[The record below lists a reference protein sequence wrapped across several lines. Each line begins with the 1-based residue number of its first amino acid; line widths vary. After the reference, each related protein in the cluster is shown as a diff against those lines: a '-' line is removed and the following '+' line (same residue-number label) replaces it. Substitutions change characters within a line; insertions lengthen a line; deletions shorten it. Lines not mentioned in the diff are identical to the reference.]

1 LDVEVQ
7 DSWVDYSSN
16 EKFLLLQAKA
26 SDDDG
31 NVSNVAYR
39 KFMVSRE
46 SILIDTPIS
55 RNALTGTVEVKGEVE
70 GVEHER
76 IEYRVDDG
84 DWLFGSS
91 IQTNNNPGDDGKSS
105 WSFNWDTTEIDDGF
119 RQLSVRM
126 VNNSGKESQI
136 AQRSYTID
144 NIDPAP
150 SLRFIGDVEVLNR
163 GMPAEEAYQ
172 GSLLELKFDVYNA
185 GDADASDIFVRL
197 VAPGDESE
205 VYPSQG
211 LIPELP
217 KGESVQV
224 TLFWSATVA
233 GSHDVRIEL
242 DPNNAQGDP
251 DTSDNVYVL
260 NYEILQRPD
269 QPVLRYLPGF
279 VTTLPVVPLVDE
291 EYKIDIRIDN
301 LGKSEAFSLDIAL
314 EYWIPEAGWQLID
327 EERVGF
333 VPGATSES
341 GYTMVDF

>member
-1 LDVEVQ
+1 M
-7 DSWVDYSSN
+7 Y
-16 EKFLLLQAKA
+16 K
-26 SDDDG
+26 
-31 NVSNVAYR
+31 
-39 KFMVSRE
+39 
-46 SILIDTPIS
+46 
-55 RNALTGTVEVKGEVE
+55 
-70 GVEHER
+70 
-76 IEYRVDDG
+76 
-84 DWLFGSS
+84 
-91 IQTNNNPGDDGKSS
+91 
-105 WSFNWDTTEIDDGF
+105 
-119 RQLSVRM
+119 RQ
-126 VNNSGKESQI
+126 
-136 AQRSYTID
+136 
-144 NIDPAP
+144 
-150 SLRFIGDVEVLNR
+150 
-163 GMPAEEAYQ
+163 
-172 GSLLELKFDVYNA
+172 KFDVYNA

-341 GYTMVDF
+341 GYTMVDFRHQSEKIGAVLYRATLTGDGVESDYSQTTFSVIVSDVSTVAGSTTLSLSDGEYPVAFVGVESSTLVFTSVDGELHARSLNDNLLLLTDTLVDDNWEGELDVYLRDDGLVHAAWTSRQQTEQGYFMTNIAMTSFSPAGQMLPIHTHLTPLKISELSLIHI